1 LENTINKS
9 KQYLVKS
16 KKNMR
21 PFQQPFNARL
31 AYILI
36 SLVIIIYGMY
46 LLQDLL
52 IPLTIAGIFALLLM
66 PLCQFLER
74 HSFPRWL
81 AITAVILLTVSILTL
96 LFYLVYIQIMD
107 LEEILP
113 QLTEKAEI
121 WYRKGQIFIRQNF
134 HISRTQQKVEG
145 QKYLTEFLKNNSGI
159 IGNTLSTTTGLLG
172 NLTIIPLYIFLL
184 LLYRDF
190 IRVFFYKI
198 FKSESSHRVD
208 VVLKK
213 VKDVVINYVVGL
225 MMVIAII
232 GALNTT
238 GLYLLGIEHAIFF
251 GFLASFLVLIPYI
264 GIAIGSLLPILFAL
278 ITKDSTW
285 YAFGVA
291 ALFFVI
297 QMLEGN
303 FITPYIVGSKV
314 SVNSMAAI
322 IALIIFGNL
331 WGIGGLVLAL
341 PLTAIIKVIFDSIED
356 LRPYGFLLGDAD
368 HIDVVKKR
376 HS

>member
-1 LENTINKS
+1 
-9 KQYLVKS
+9 
-16 KKNMR
+16 MR

-31 AYILI
+31 AYILV
-36 SLVIIIYGMY
+36 SLVIIIYGMFI
-46 LLQDLL
+46 LRDLL
-52 IPLTIAGIFALLLM
+52 IPLTFATIFALLLM
-66 PLCQFLER
+66 PVCQFLER
-74 HSFPRWL
+74 HRFPRWL
-81 AITAVILLTVSILTL
+81 AITLVILLTVGLLTL

-107 LEEILP
+107 LEEVLP
-113 QLTEKAEI
+113 QLTEKTEEYFADV
-121 WYRKGQIFIRQNF
+121 QSFIRRNF
-134 HISRTQQKVEG
+134 HISKLQQKAEG
-145 QKYLTEFLKNNSGI
+145 KKYVTEFLKNNSGI

-172 NLTIIPLYIFLL
+172 NLTLIPLYVFLL

-190 IRVFFYKI
+190 IRVFFYKV

-213 VKDVVINYVVGL
+213 VKDVVINYIVGL
-225 MMVIAII
+225 GMVIAII
-232 GALNTT
+232 GILNTA
-238 GLYLLGIEHAIFF
+238 GLYILGIEHAIFF
-251 GFLASFLVLIPYI
+251 GFLASFLVLLPYI

-278 ITKDSTW
+278 ITKDSGW
-285 YAFGVA
+285 VAVGVA

-314 SVNSMAAI
+314 SINSMAAI

-368 HIDVVKKR
+368 HIDVAKKK

>member
-1 LENTINKS
+1 
-9 KQYLVKS
+9 
-16 KKNMR
+16 MR
-21 PFQQPFNARL
+21 PSQQSFNARL

-46 LLQDLL
+46 ILRDLL
-52 IPLTIAGIFALLLM
+52 IPLTFSGIFALLLM
-66 PLCQFLER
+66 PACQFLER
-74 HSFPRWL
+74 RRFPRWL
-81 AITAVILLTVSILTL
+81 AITIVILLTVSFLTL

-107 LEEILP
+107 LEEVLP

-121 WYRKGQIFIRQNF
+121 WYRRLQIFIRQNF

-145 QKYLTEFLKNNSGI
+145 QKYLTEFLKNNSDI

-172 NLTIIPLYIFLL
+172 NLTIIPLYVFLL

-190 IRVFFYKI
+190 IRVFFYKL

-208 VVLKK
+208 VVLTK

-225 MMVIAII
+225 GMVIAII

-251 GFLASFLVLIPYI
+251 GFLASFLVLLPYI

-278 ITKDSTW
+278 ITKDSAW
-285 YAFGVA
+285 YALGVA

-303 FITPYIVGSKV
+303 FITPYIVGTKV
-314 SVNSMAAI
+314 SINSMAAI

-368 HIDVVKKR
+368 HIDVAKKR